1 MNEIWSFDYYTELD
15 ILMTKNQTF
24 CNLKQIEDDYLT
36 VTEKFVPRFH
46 KEAGK
51 NLAPQNVFKWAVW
64 EAELCLIAP

>member
-1 MNEIWSFDYYTELD
+1 
-15 ILMTKNQTF
+15 MTKNQTF